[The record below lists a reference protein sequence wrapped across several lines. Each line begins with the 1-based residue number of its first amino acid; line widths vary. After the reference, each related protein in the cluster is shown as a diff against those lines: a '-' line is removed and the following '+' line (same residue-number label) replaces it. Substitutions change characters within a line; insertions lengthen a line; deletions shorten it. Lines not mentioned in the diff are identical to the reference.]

1 MLSTWFLQLDFM
13 SKFKVGCSVLFIM
26 SYLSHL
32 GYYGLRRLL
41 DIVSSIMLKVGLR
54 VVDKLM
60 DRDTTSA
67 PRGGDTSL
75 PGSGVG
81 SGAMV
86 GVGSGAMVGGQMSGC
101 DHCLVVVESQDE
113 SPVSSESSLVAP

>member
-1 MLSTWFLQLDFM
+1 M
-13 SKFKVGCSVLFIM
+13 
-26 SYLSHL
+26 
-32 GYYGLRRLL
+32 
-41 DIVSSIMLKVGLR
+41 DIVSSIVLKVGLR

-86 GVGSGAMVGGQMSGC
+86 GVGSGAMVGGRMSGC
-101 DHCLVVVESQDE
+101 NHCLVVIEPHDE
-113 SPVSSESSLVAP
+113 SPVSGESSLIAP